1 MFTSDKKQFYFVFPR
16 ADTIKSALE
25 TLAMCSVMP
34 KTQMVFCESVQLNG
48 EDGGQVQTPS
58 IR

>member
-48 EDGGQVQTPS
+48 EDGANAKC
-58 IR
+58 